1 MKIATSNIS
10 MESQHRESVSATYE
24 ELNIE
29 TRSGSKAMER
39 IAALAGETGDAVKGM
54 REYNREEKLSD
65 EQRRKDNEQ
74 RSVLSLLERMREQ
87 KPEPVFRINDET
99 DTQIKLLRRLL
110 EALSG
115 KGRLEPI
122 DISGLKSG
130 HVLDLRSSNYKKAE
144 LVAGIKGVSDGA
156 DGIKASSAGLKYSA
170 SSAETSS
177 LTAVSVG
184 TNVTGTTWQRITA
197 KSGMYNE
204 SEYTAFQSQGLAVT
218 EDGRSISFGVEL
230 SMGRSFTQKFES
242 LEAEEF
248 IMTDPL
254 IINIDSDV
262 ASVTDVKFR
271 FDLDSDGKEEEMS
284 FAGEGSGFL
293 ALDKDG
299 NGKIDNGSELF
310 GTKSGDGF
318 GDLAEYDSDGNSWID
333 ENDEIYGHLKVWTKD
348 SDGNDRL
355 MSLKE
360 ANVGA
365 IYLGHATTQFTL
377 KGEDNRT
384 NAQIRQTGIY
394 LKENGG
400 VGTLQHVDL
409 AV

>member
-1 MKIATSNIS
+1 MKIASSNIS
-10 MESQHRESVSATYE
+10 MESQHRESVSASYE

-115 KGRLEPI
+115 KGRIEPI
-122 DISGLKSG
+122 DLSELKSG

-156 DGIKASSAGLKYSA
+156 DGIKASYAGLKYSA

>member
-1 MKIATSNIS
+1 MKIASSSIS
-10 MESQHRESVSATYE
+10 MESQHRESTSATYE

-29 TRSGSKAMER
+29 TRSGAKAMER
-39 IAALAGETGDAVKGM
+39 IASLAESAGDVVKGM
-54 REYNREEKLSD
+54 REYNREEKLSE

-74 RSVLSLLERMREQ
+74 RNVLSLLERMREQ
-87 KPEPVFRINDET
+87 KQEPLFKINDET

-122 DISGLKSG
+122 DISEYKSG
-130 HVLDLRSSNYKKAE
+130 QVLDLRSSNFKKADMI
-144 LVAGIKGVSDGA
+144 AGIRGVTNA
-156 DGIKASSAGLKYSA
+156 TDGIQAASAVMRGSSISA
-170 SSAETSS
+170 SATQI
-177 LTAVSVG
+177 TALNIG
-184 TNVTGTTWQRITA
+184 TGVTGTTWQRITA

-204 SEYTAFQSQGLAVT
+204 SEYTTFQSQGLAVT

-242 LEAEEF
+242 LEAQEF

-254 IINIDSDV
+254 IINIDNDV

-271 FDLDSDGKEEEMS
+271 FDLDSDGKAEEMS
-284 FAGEGSGFL
+284 FAGPGSGFL

-299 NGKIDNGSELF
+299 NGKIDNGNELF

-318 GDLAEYDSDGNSWID
+318 GDLAEYDTDGNSWID
-333 ENDEIYGHLKVWTKD
+333 ENDEIYEHLKVWTKD
-348 SDGNDRL
+348 EDGNDRL

-365 IYLGHATTQFTL
+365 IYLGNATTEFTL

-384 NAQIRQTGIY
+384 NAQIRKTGIY